1 MKRAFSKNITAWL
14 YSAILFIVL
23 FSVLSTV
30 IPVAELPRFFAV
42 IFQLGLEFATFL
54 FKDPLLP
61 LILCIIFFVDVML
74 YQWRLETNIIKPL
87 LNACL
92 LAGNLVICLTQISFS
107 RENLVVASIFL
118 VGAVFCILLGHF
130 IKQKRIANRTVV
142 PPEGDA
148 ETEQSLPGNSVYEI
162 KRCYAKKRAET
173 ELQLRVELL
182 KEKKSQKLERLKKK
196 NEKKLIKAEKAVES
210 AKGTA
215 NPSHKTMISSWIFW
229 SIYWACI
236 AIPFVITLVLGV
248 LSPVDGEPNPLNKIL
263 ASIASFFGPFK
274 DNEPVVSVISALGGL
289 FLWIIAFFLIFYLLI
304 VIGRIIRKAIT
315 KSDADTTSNDIAADE
330 IKVFMHGLIQS
341 ALYIVLIIPDF
352 LRSTIDLLF
361 DIDPISEIVDNWRN
375 PNKKLMENDGSPEEK
390 QASSESE
397 VEE

>member
-1 MKRAFSKNITAWL
+1 M
-14 YSAILFIVL
+14 
-23 FSVLSTV
+23 
-30 IPVAELPRFFAV
+30 
-42 IFQLGLEFATFL
+42 
-54 FKDPLLP
+54 
-61 LILCIIFFVDVML
+61 
-74 YQWRLETNIIKPL
+74 
-87 LNACL
+87 
-92 LAGNLVICLTQISFS
+92 
-107 RENLVVASIFL
+107 
-118 VGAVFCILLGHF
+118 
-130 IKQKRIANRTVV
+130 
-142 PPEGDA
+142 
-148 ETEQSLPGNSVYEI
+148 
-162 KRCYAKKRAET
+162 
-173 ELQLRVELL
+173 ELL